1 MKKTYLCPQA
11 DIQKV
16 ETGILCSS
24 VGGSPIDKPLPGDP
38 IFGA

>member
-16 ETGILCSS
+16 ETGILCGSGFADPTKPP
-24 VGGSPIDKPLPGDP
+24 VGLGG
-38 IFGA
+38 GE